1 MFSVYKEPKVIH
13 NFLTNEQCEYLIN
26 DTSGEFTPTKFTS
39 TVDTNQG
46 IRSMSK
52 RVSKSI
58 DVLKSICK
66 KCTRVVDLPIEN
78 FEDFLLI
85 KYEKG
90 GFTGK
95 HQDGGTGGNTN
106 RLYTFLFALNDDYEG
121 GETKFEFLNKMYKLK
136 KGDALFFHNFN
147 NDGSST
153 KLSVHE
159 GCIVKSG
166 QKFICNTWIR
176 NVIT

>member
-1 MFSVYKEPKVIH
+1 MMI
-13 NFLTNEQCEYLIN
+13 
-26 DTSGEFTPTKFTS
+26 
-39 TVDTNQG
+39 
-46 IRSMSK
+46 M
-52 RVSKSI
+52 
-58 DVLKSICK
+58 
-66 KCTRVVDLPIEN
+66 
-78 FEDFLLI
+78 
-85 KYEKG
+85 KG
-90 GFTGK
+90 VK
-95 HQDGGTGGNTN
+95 QN
-106 RLYTFLFALNDDYEG
+106 
-121 GETKFEFLNKMYKLK
+121 LNKMYKLK